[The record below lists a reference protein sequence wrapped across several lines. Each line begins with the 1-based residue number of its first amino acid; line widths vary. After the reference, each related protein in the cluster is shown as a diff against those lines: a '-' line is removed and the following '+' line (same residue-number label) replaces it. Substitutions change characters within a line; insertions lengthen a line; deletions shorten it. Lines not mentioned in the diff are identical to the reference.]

1 MRFGYALST
10 RKPQFLYHSV
20 LLRPQGTQLQRE
32 HGTVETIVVMHGLL
46 GCAKNFMSVVK
57 MLQKLT
63 GEPDIV
69 VLDLVS
75 HGRSAELGDLQLHYR
90 SMGEDVLYTLQRL
103 NLDKSAVHLIGHSM
117 GGKVAAAACLLSE
130 ARGIDVR
137 SATILDISP
146 IEYTEEEFESVFGA
160 LDFLEES
167 HEGIAEG
174 RVKTKKDLSQMI
186 DTRFEDKSF
195 GMFLNSNI
203 LVDENNDLKWRF
215 SVPGIA
221 QSRKDILGWPFEP
234 EETFEKPLLLLKGG
248 DSSFVKTAHLERIK
262 PHFPLYTLQSLKGA
276 GHWLHA
282 EKPEETAQR
291 IGDFIG
297 AARDWHTAN
306 RDK

>member
-32 HGTVETIVVMHGLL
+32 HGTAETIVVIHGLL
-46 GCAKNFMSVVK
+46 GSAKNFMSVVK

-174 RVKTKKDLSQMI
+174 RVKTKKDLSQMV

-262 PHFPLYTLQSLKGA
+262 PQFPLYTLQSLKGA